1 MHDVILGIAVWAAI
15 IFAWAFSVTAVAWWR
30 TAKRLRR
37 FLLTV
42 MVPLEGAHAAFR
54 EGLVSADVFRI
65 AVETALRR
73 GKDLM
78 R

>member
-15 IFAWAFSVTAVAWWR
+15 IFAWAFGVTAVAWWR

-37 FLLTV
+37 FILTV
-42 MVPLEGAHAAFR
+42 MVPLDGAHEAFR
-54 EGLVSADVFRI
+54 EGLVSADVFRT
-65 AVETALRR
+65 AVEVALRR
-73 GKDLM
+73 GRELM